1 MMPTS
6 SCAGLQAQRG
16 HSRSKHIDA
25 AVSSWVVVSRER
37 AEIRRAGGEVG
48 AMILRVGVSVPLHPR
63 VDVMWGGAALS

>member
-1 MMPTS
+1 MVPTS

-25 AVSSWVVVSRER
+25 AVSSWVVVSEPRSDVR
-37 AEIRRAGGEVG
+37 GDEVG

-63 VDVMWGGAALS
+63 VDVTWGGAALS